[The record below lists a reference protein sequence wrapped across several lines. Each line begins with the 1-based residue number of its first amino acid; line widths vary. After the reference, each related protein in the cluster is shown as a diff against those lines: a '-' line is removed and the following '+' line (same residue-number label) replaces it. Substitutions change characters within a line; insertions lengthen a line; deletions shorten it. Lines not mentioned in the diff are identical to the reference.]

1 MVMPGDGC
9 ASMEGA
15 VVSLSGYSGSMRK
28 AVKLLV
34 QAAGAT
40 LTGDFSPATNT
51 HLVRAEGRLGG
62 TFGRQ
67 MGLESLF

>member
-1 MVMPGDGC
+1 MASDAC

-15 VVSLSGYSGSMRK
+15 VVSLSGYAGPMRK
-28 AVKLLV
+28 AVKMLV

-51 HLVRAEGRLGG
+51 HLVS
-62 TFGRQ
+62 TQHCSVSFGQ
-67 MGLESLF
+67 